1 MADKLYHRANQRS
14 SFRPIVRFAVKIRHF
29 VCDHATAP
37 IIKNYGLKVLRMVFP
52 SNINQLN
59 GHGQSLLK

>member
-1 MADKLYHRANQRS
+1 MADKLYHRANPCS
-14 SFRPIVRFAVKIRHF
+14 SFRPIMCFAVKIRHF

-52 SNINQLN
+52 PTINQLN
-59 GHGQSLLK
+59 GPGQSPLK